1 MLHNSWQII
10 TPLMALTINIIVQ
23 IFMVQITGQG
33 TLLKS
38 VFSGAFA
45 GGVGLLM
52 MDGYIYHLSAH
63 SLSNYLPYV
72 LVNLIIYLCL
82 CWNYLNFVNMGETAR
97 RIRILR
103 EIYEVPHGISLPNLL
118 KRYNAEE
125 GLNRRLERLLKNDQI
140 TLKEEKVFLKKS
152 SVLIIAKC
160 FRLAK
165 LILLKKESEFD

>member
-45 GGVGLLM
+45 GGVGLLI
-52 MDGYIYHLSAH
+52 MDGYIYHLSTY
-63 SLSNYLPYV
+63 SFSNYLPYV

-103 EIYEVPHGISLPNLL
+103 EIYEVPHGISLSNLL

-140 TLKEEKVFLKKS
+140 ILKEGKVFMKKS

-160 FRLAK
+160 FRVAK